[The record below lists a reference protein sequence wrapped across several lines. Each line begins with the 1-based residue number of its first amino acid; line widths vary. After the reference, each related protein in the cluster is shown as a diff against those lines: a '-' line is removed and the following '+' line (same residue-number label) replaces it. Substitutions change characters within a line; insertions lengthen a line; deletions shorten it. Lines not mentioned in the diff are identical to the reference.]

1 MSRPTAWAA
10 LCGPGAQVTV
20 GERTLQLRRDRGR
33 WSATAADLDALLAA
47 PLEALR
53 RVVGVEAW
61 WDGRRARLLAAAIAE
76 LGVAGTHPLLA
87 ATSSRALALS
97 WQHGRGLASDHALA
111 SAHVGAAVAL
121 RRAESAHRAINRS
134 LLLLDEPDLDRE
146 LMAELL
152 DRPALTARLRQ
163 QVGLGL
169 FASGPDPAVAAS
181 EAARASQQRRRDIA
195 LSAVLDEVFLSWLGG
210 RDRDGVL
217 SGELRLDR

>member
-1 MSRPTAWAA
+1 MSREAAWAA
-10 LCGPGAQVTV
+10 LCGPGAPVTV

-47 PLEALR
+47 PLEVPR
-53 RVVGVEAW
+53 RVVDVEAW
-61 WDGRRARLLAAAIAE
+61 WDGRRARLLAA
-76 LGVAGTHPLLA
+76 
-87 ATSSRALALS
+87 TSARALQLT

-146 LMAELL
+146 LLAELL

-181 EAARASQQRRRDIA
+181 EAARASQQQRRDIV